1 MTTNKCHLTG
11 IIMLISLSIYGC
23 SDGPPDNDSFSS
35 ETPTATDSN
44 ILQYHWNPNVKLKY
58 RFELSQEVEVKTIEK
73 MIISYIRITQ
83 AYELAPIPKPKS
95 NELAI
100 GLTFT
105 DQQVSLREG
114 KSEDTYD
121 STKSDEHES
130 GNFLENSFGRLVGQQ
145 IVLILAPDQEI
156 DRFEGLAPLLTQMT
170 QEVPLNLK
178 NIILSIFDED
188 RIKQLVYLTRLPI
201 GHINQ
206 GQAWPIQETRQ
217 FGLLGQTKLDGTAR
231 LLGTE
236 IRDGHTLYQIQI
248 SGEVRNSSSPNLTPA
263 QPYILSSGTFL
274 GTARFDWDLGQYAE
288 SILTID
294 LDVDF
299 NSALTRHE
307 SQPGDIHV
315 TQKYATKLLE
325 VETLEG
331 GTP

>member
-1 MTTNKCHLTG
+1 
-11 IIMLISLSIYGC
+11 
-23 SDGPPDNDSFSS
+23 
-35 ETPTATDSN
+35 
-44 ILQYHWNPNVKLKY
+44 
-58 RFELSQEVEVKTIEK
+58 
-73 MIISYIRITQ
+73 
-83 AYELAPIPKPKS
+83 
-95 NELAI
+95 
-100 GLTFT
+100 
-105 DQQVSLREG
+105 
-114 KSEDTYD
+114 
-121 STKSDEHES
+121 
-130 GNFLENSFGRLVGQQ
+130 
-145 IVLILAPDQEI
+145 
-156 DRFEGLAPLLTQMT
+156 MT
-170 QEVPLNLK
+170 QEVPLNQK

-201 GHINQ
+201 RHINQ

-248 SGEVRNSSSPNLTPA
+248 SGEVRNSNSPNLTPA

-299 NSALTRHE
+299 NSAPTLHE